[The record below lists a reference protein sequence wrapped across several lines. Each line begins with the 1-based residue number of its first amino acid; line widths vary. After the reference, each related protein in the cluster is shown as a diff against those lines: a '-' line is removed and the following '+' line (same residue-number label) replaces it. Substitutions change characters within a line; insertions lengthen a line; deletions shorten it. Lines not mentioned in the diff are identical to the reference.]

1 MNKSNND
8 NISNNNQQTAN
19 LSNQNTNMMNNKDN
33 RENPKA
39 SQDVTHTLGKGVATH
54 FGGGIGNKI
63 YDEASKTKLG
73 QKIEKNASKQIDKN
87 PIASKVANGLSSAG
101 ITDKA
106 NNAIDALGFKSG
118 GKGFNSNLNKG
129 AKSTNKK
136 LNNNNFSINNPIRS
150 RSSFNQEIPSSDEI
164 GETPDFENMTPEEI
178 EDYRLKQEELEQIN
192 QEKEKK
198 AKNDKRKKQ
207 IKSIIE
213 FFARHP
219 QLLLIV
225 GIALLIVFVLII
237 LIYMISSDM
246 DLVGN
251 RGVGYDTAEQ
261 VSGYCENIILIKEH
275 DDFSGAAVASIDDV
289 NLEETF
295 RLNNRDVKRYE
306 YQTYSLEEYVKGVL
320 QAETSIIKEEK
331 TYEVAAIVART
342 YAVEIANKNC
352 YVWDNNNKR
361 SEYKN
366 PQNFNHDNI
375 DSDISEAV
383 SKTTGLIAYDKDNII
398 DMSQDS
404 YYDYFC
410 YSKITN
416 ATNEEQSYYEMLQE
430 NEEENL
436 LISVDWT
443 KDNNNVADGDAKKWN
458 FSGKYNG
465 GGYNNNCQKKGLSLY
480 GAKYLLNK
488 EYNPYDTIRVLMY
501 YYTYDLE
508 LKKVGSFIASDGCFW
523 WPTDGTII
531 TSRFGLREA
540 PTAGASTNHGA
551 IDIAVSQGTN
561 VYATSNGKVT
571 VAGAVSGYGYAVYID
586 HGNGIVS
593 RYGHLKADGI
603 KVSVGQSVSAG
614 DIIALSGNTGVSTG
628 PHLHFEIRL
637 NDVKVDPLN
646 YVSPTDQR
654 PTCTNSGGTIV
665 DTGENSS
672 SVCMTL
678 KNNGF
683 TSPQIGGIMANLF
696 AESGFNPTAFNPGG
710 GGAGAYGIAQW
721 RGKRQEALK
730 SLANY
735 DTLGVQLSFL
745 LSELNSSESAAK
757 SALLSSGADANSL
770 AYVFCS
776 KYERPEGTICTA
788 RQNSGNGL
796 SYSNYATNNCS

>member
-1 MNKSNND
+1 
-8 NISNNNQQTAN
+8 
-19 LSNQNTNMMNNKDN
+19 
-33 RENPKA
+33 
-39 SQDVTHTLGKGVATH
+39 
-54 FGGGIGNKI
+54 
-63 YDEASKTKLG
+63 
-73 QKIEKNASKQIDKN
+73 
-87 PIASKVANGLSSAG
+87 
-101 ITDKA
+101 
-106 NNAIDALGFKSG
+106 
-118 GKGFNSNLNKG
+118 
-129 AKSTNKK
+129 
-136 LNNNNFSINNPIRS
+136 
-150 RSSFNQEIPSSDEI
+150 
-164 GETPDFENMTPEEI
+164 
-178 EDYRLKQEELEQIN
+178 
-192 QEKEKK
+192 
-198 AKNDKRKKQ
+198 
-207 IKSIIE
+207 
-213 FFARHP
+213 
-219 QLLLIV
+219 
-225 GIALLIVFVLII
+225 
-237 LIYMISSDM
+237 
-246 DLVGN
+246 
-251 RGVGYDTAEQ
+251 
-261 VSGYCENIILIKEH
+261 
-275 DDFSGAAVASIDDV
+275 
-289 NLEETF
+289 
-295 RLNNRDVKRYE
+295 
-306 YQTYSLEEYVKGVL
+306 
-320 QAETSIIKEEK
+320 
-331 TYEVAAIVART
+331 
-342 YAVEIANKNC
+342 
-352 YVWDNNNKR
+352 
-361 SEYKN
+361 
-366 PQNFNHDNI
+366 
-375 DSDISEAV
+375 
-383 SKTTGLIAYDKDNII
+383 
-398 DMSQDS
+398 MSQDS

-410 YSKITN
+410 YNKITN
-416 ATNEEQSYYEMLQE
+416 SSSEDKSYYEMLQE

-465 GGYNNNCQKKGLSLY
+465 GGYNNNCQKNGLSLY

-531 TSRFGLREA
+531 TSRFGLRDA

-561 VYATSNGKVT
+561 VYATANGKVT

-593 RYGHLKADGI
+593 RYGHLRADGI
-603 KVSVGQSVSAG
+603 KVSVGQNVSVG
-614 DIIALSGNTGVSTG
+614 DIIALSGNTGISTG

-672 SVCMTL
+672 SICMTL

-696 AESGFNPTAFNPGG
+696 AESGFNPAAFNPGG
-710 GGAGAYGIAQW
+710 GGQGAYGIAQW
-721 RGKRQEALK
+721 RGNRQAALK

-745 LSELNSSESAAK
+745 LSELNSSEAAAK
-757 SALLSSGADANSL
+757 SSLLSSGGDANSL

-776 KYERPEGTICTA
+776 KYERPGGTICTA